1 MKFKYYDRDNDTQYT
16 DIKSNDLINSVQGFC
31 NLLSI
36 SRINQ
41 LEFPKPFVVS
51 RSCFLSFL

>member
-36 SRINQ
+36 SRI
-41 LEFPKPFVVS
+41 F
-51 RSCFLSFL
+51 